1 MLPKDKDISVLLGER
16 LRQMRLA
23 KGWTQEDM
31 QSKGFSYRYY
41 GKIERGAVNPTIET
55 LVRLASVFEINLS
68 DLFRFDFSENSQST
82 EVEEVVSLINK
93 LIQDNAKGSIKKLKV
108 FLNEILV

>member
-1 MLPKDKDISVLLGER
+1 MLPKDISVLLGER
-16 LRQMRLA
+16 FRQMRLA

-41 GKIERGAVNPTIET
+41 GKIERGAVNPTLET
-55 LVRLASVFEINLS
+55 LVRLASLFEISLA
-68 DLFRFDFSENSQST
+68 DLFRFDFPEDTQSSEA
-82 EVEEVVSLINK
+82 EEVIAQVNR
-93 LIQDNAKGSIKKLKV
+93 LIQDNAKKSIKKLKV